1 MNQERETPQEKAVW
15 AALKTVMDPEVGID
29 IVEMGM
35 VYSVAVTDNR
45 AEIEITMTSP
55 SCPLHVSITN
65 EARQAVAR
73 ALPSLA
79 GVDVQVVW
87 EPAWTPERMS
97 DTARK
102 MLSGTA

>member
-1 MNQERETPQEKAVW
+1 MNQAHDTSQQEAIW

-35 VYSVAVTDNR
+35 VYTVTVTNNR
-45 AEIEITMTSP
+45 AVIEITMTSP

-65 EARQAVAR
+65 EARQAVTR

-79 GVDVQVVW
+79 EIDVQVVW

-102 MLSGTA
+102 MLGGMG

>member
-1 MNQERETPQEKAVW
+1 VNQESNTPQQSAIW

-35 VYSVAVTDNR
+35 VYTVAVTDNR
-45 AEIEITMTSP
+45 AKIEITMTSP

-73 ALPSLA
+73 ALPSLTE
-79 GVDVQVVW
+79 VDVQVVW
-87 EPAWTPERMS
+87 EPPWTPERMS
-97 DTARK
+97 EAARK
-102 MLSGTA
+102 TLGGAH